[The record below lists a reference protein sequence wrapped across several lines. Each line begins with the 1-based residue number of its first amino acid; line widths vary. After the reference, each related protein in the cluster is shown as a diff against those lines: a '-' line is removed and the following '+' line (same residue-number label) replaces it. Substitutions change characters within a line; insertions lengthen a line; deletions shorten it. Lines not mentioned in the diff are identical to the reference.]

1 MFVNY
6 FESWECLITFLH
18 WRNLPEVSIITS
30 TFNESYS
37 ILLLL
42 CKKSLFKRII
52 QVKIKFD
59 LEQATKQPNVT
70 LLIWENNMV
79 IWIHTD
85 FSCCLWISP
94 FWIFSFLSLFPCT
107 CIFFLTSHSVLQF
120 LLQLFSFLPWLLNI
134 LPFTAFIMNE
144 PAIESK
150 CLKPRA

>member
-6 FESWECLITFLH
+6 FESWECLTTFLH

-42 CKKSLFKRII
+42 CKKSLFKTII
-52 QVKIKFD
+52 QVKIKFG
-59 LEQATKQPNVT
+59 LEQAMKQPNVT

-85 FSCCLWISP
+85 FSCCLWI
-94 FWIFSFLSLFPCT
+94 FSFPSLFPCT
-107 CIFFLTSHSVLQF
+107 CIFFLTSHSVLQ
-120 LLQLFSFLPWLLNI
+120 LHLQLFSFLPWLLNI